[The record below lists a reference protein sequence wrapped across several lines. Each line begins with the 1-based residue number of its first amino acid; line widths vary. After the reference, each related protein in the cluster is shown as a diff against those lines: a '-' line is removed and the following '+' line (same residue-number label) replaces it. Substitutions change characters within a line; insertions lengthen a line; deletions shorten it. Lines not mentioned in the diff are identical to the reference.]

1 MFDRWSL
8 KAKLIAFAL
17 FGGFCLLLVGGVGV
31 YALKNVSETYRHV
44 AGVNLPNTQILSR
57 LLIAQ
62 RDMASVVLSL
72 LNSQNTREVALKGQE
87 NYKKFLEEF
96 DSAVKDYEA
105 VEFVEGE
112 AQKWS
117 DVTRSWKNL
126 RPMIEKVIELSITGL
141 EEDRV
146 KRDLIGRDEL
156 PRARVEFRELTAN
169 LVKFQ
174 NDEATKWAQ
183 NAEQTRNISTWI
195 LSITVLVGFT
205 IALLIGIYMA
215 SSISRTMSQVASQ
228 LSTGADEVTSAA
240 TEISSTAEQLS
251 ASAVEQ
257 ASSLQ
262 ETASSIEEMSSMV
275 KQNASNAA
283 RSSETAKTG
292 QETAGR
298 GKQVILEMLGA
309 MGEIDAANK
318 EIGEVVK
325 VIGQIGNK
333 TKVIDDIVFKTQLL
347 SFNASVEAARAGE
360 HGKGF
365 AVVAE
370 EVGNLAQ
377 MSGNA
382 AREISEMLEQS
393 LERVER
399 MIQTSKQKV
408 EVGLNVGKRC
418 GDVLDEL
425 VETVS
430 EVNSMAN
437 EIASACQ
444 EQSRGITEINRAV
457 TQMDQV
463 TQQNASAS
471 QQSAAASEQLSHQA
485 ESLRVSVEELLRLLN
500 GSDRG
505 SIESVTATAAHHS
518 RKSVSRAPARRTAHH
533 EPVSRLKKAD
543 NVKSVEGV
551 PSNQNSGFDEAA

>member
-1 MFDRWSL
+1 MFERWSL

-17 FGGFCLLLVGGVGV
+17 FGGFCLLLVGGVGI
-31 YALKNVSETYRHV
+31 YSLKNVADNYRHI
-44 AGVNLPNTQILSR
+44 ANVNLPNSQTLSDM
-57 LLIAQ
+57 LIAQ
-62 RDMASVVLSL
+62 RDMATVVISL
-72 LNSQNTREVALKGQE
+72 IGSQASRETALKGME
-87 NYKKFLEEF
+87 TYKQHLEKFER
-96 DSAVKDYEA
+96 SIKTYESIP
-105 VEFVEGE
+105 FVEGE
-112 AQKWS
+112 EQKWQ
-117 DVTRSWKNL
+117 DVIRSFKNL
-126 RPMIEKVIELSITGL
+126 RPLMEKAIELSATGL
-141 EEDRV
+141 EEDRMR
-146 KRDLIGRDEL
+146 RDQLGRDEL
-156 PRARVEFRELTAN
+156 PRARNEFRELTTNLAEFQAN
-169 LVKFQ
+169 
-174 NDEATKWAQ
+174 EARKMSER
-183 NAEQTRNISTWI
+183 AEQTRNVSTWI
-195 LSITVLVGFT
+195 VLLTVFIGFAV
-205 IALLIGIYMA
+205 ALLIGIYMA

-228 LSTGADEVTSAA
+228 LSSGADEVTAAA
-240 TEISSTAEQLS
+240 TEISATAEQLS

-283 RSSETAKTG
+283 RSSETARTG
-292 QETAGR
+292 QDTANR
-298 GKQVILEMLGA
+298 GKQVITEMLGA

-418 GDVLDEL
+418 NDVLDEL
-425 VETVS
+425 VESVS

-437 EIASACQ
+437 EIATACQ

-471 QQSAAASEQLSHQA
+471 QQSAAASEELSHQA
-485 ESLRVSVEELLRLLN
+485 ESLRASVGELLRLLN
-500 GSDRG
+500 GSENAQ
-505 SIESVTATAAHHS
+505 IEAIS
-518 RKSVSRAPARRTAHH
+518 PAVHQTRRSAVRTPAKRVVHQ
-533 EPVSRLKKAD
+533 EPTPRLKKSDGIKA
-543 NVKSVEGV
+543 VEGV
-551 PSNQNSGFDEAA
+551 PSSQNSGFDEAA

>member
-8 KAKLIAFAL
+8 KAKLVAFAL
-17 FGGFCLLLVGGVGV
+17 FGGFCLLIVGAVGI
-31 YALKNVSETYRHV
+31 YSLKNVSDTYRHV
-44 AGVNLPNTQILSR
+44 TVVNLPKSETLSR
-57 LLIAQ
+57 LLISQ
-62 RDMASVVLSL
+62 RDMATIVISN
-72 LNSQNTREVALKGQE
+72 LNTQVPREVAVRGME
-87 NYKKFLEEF
+87 NFRKLLEEF
-96 DSAVKDYEA
+96 DKAAKGYEA
-105 VEFVEGE
+105 LQFVPGE
-112 AQKWS
+112 EQKWN
-117 DVTRSWKNL
+117 DVLRAFKDL
-126 RPMIEKVIELSITGL
+126 RPLMEKVIELSTTGL

-146 KRDLIGRDEL
+146 KRDQIGASDL
-156 PRARVEFRELTAN
+156 PRARNEFRALTQNLVEFQTA
-169 LVKFQ
+169 
-174 NDEATKWAQ
+174 EAKKWSEG
-183 NAEQTRNISTWI
+183 AEQTRSVSTWI
-195 LSITVLVGFT
+195 LSITVLAGFC
-205 IALLIGIYMA
+205 IALFIGIYMS

-228 LSTGADEVTSAA
+228 LSTGADEVTAAA

-283 RSSETAKTG
+283 RSSETAKSG
-292 QETAGR
+292 QETAGK
-298 GKQVILEMLGA
+298 GKQVILEMIGA

-393 LERVER
+393 LDRVER

-418 GDVLDEL
+418 GEVLDEL
-425 VETVS
+425 VESVS
-430 EVNSMAN
+430 DVNNMAN

-485 ESLRVSVEELLRLLN
+485 ESLRLSVEELLRLLN

-505 SIESVTATAAHHS
+505 HITAVASHTGHAVRRPHS
-518 RKSVSRAPARRTAHH
+518 KAPARRAAHPEPLARIKKS
-533 EPVSRLKKAD
+533 EPVKG
-543 NVKSVEGV
+543 VEGV
-551 PSNQNSGFDEAA
+551 PSSQNSGFDEAA

>member
-1 MFDRWSL
+1 MFERWSL

-17 FGGFCLLLVGGVGV
+17 FGGFCLLMVGGVGI
-31 YALKNVSETYRHV
+31 YSLKNVSDNYRHISS
-44 AGVNLPNTQILSR
+44 VNLPNSQTLSDM
-57 LLIAQ
+57 LIAQ
-62 RDMASVVLSL
+62 RDMATIVISL
-72 LNSQNTREVALKGQE
+72 LGSQANRETALKGME
-87 NYKKFLEEF
+87 TYKQHLEKFER
-96 DSAVKDYEA
+96 SIKAYEA
-105 VEFVEGE
+105 IPFVEGE
-112 AQKWS
+112 EQKWQ
-117 DVTRSWKNL
+117 DVMRAFKNL
-126 RPMIEKVIELSITGL
+126 RPLMEKVIELSSTGL
-141 EEDRV
+141 EEDRIR
-146 KRDLIGRDEL
+146 RDQIGKDEL
-156 PRARVEFRELTAN
+156 PRARNEFRELTGNLAEFQAN
-169 LVKFQ
+169 
-174 NDEATKWAQ
+174 EARKRSEM
-183 NAEQTRNISTWI
+183 AEQTRSVSTWI
-195 LSITVLVGFT
+195 VMLTVIIGFVV
-205 IALLIGIYMA
+205 ALLIGIYMA

-228 LSTGADEVTSAA
+228 LSSGADEVTAAA
-240 TEISSTAEQLS
+240 TEISATAEQLS

-275 KQNASNAA
+275 KQNASNAS
-283 RSSETAKTG
+283 RSSETARTG
-292 QETAGR
+292 QDTANR
-298 GKQVILEMLGA
+298 GKQVITEMLGA

-418 GDVLDEL
+418 NDVLDEL
-425 VETVS
+425 VDSVS

-437 EIASACQ
+437 EIATACQ

-471 QQSAAASEQLSHQA
+471 QQSAAASEELSHQA
-485 ESLRVSVEELLRLLN
+485 ESLRASVGELLRLLN
-500 GSDRG
+500 GSEHAQ
-505 SIESVTATAAHHS
+505 IEAISPNSHQ
-518 RKSVSRAPARRTAHH
+518 ARRSSVRTPAKRVVHQ
-533 EPVSRLKKAD
+533 EPAPRLKKSD
-543 NVKSVEGV
+543 NIKSVEGV

>member
-1 MFDRWSL
+1 MFERWSL

-17 FGGFCLLLVGGVGV
+17 FGGFCLLLVGGVGI
-31 YALKNVSETYRHV
+31 YSLKNVSETYRHV
-44 AGVNLPNTQILSR
+44 SVVNLPNAQTLSR

-62 RDMASVVLSL
+62 RDMATVVLSL
-72 LNSQNTREVALKGQE
+72 LGSQASREVALQGQE

-96 DSAVKDYEA
+96 ESAVKVYESI
-105 VEFVEGE
+105 EFVEGE
-112 AQKWS
+112 EQKWN
-117 DVTRSWKNL
+117 DVMRSWKNL
-126 RPMIEKVIELSITGL
+126 RPLIEKVIELSTTGL

-146 KRDLIGRDEL
+146 RRDLIGKEEL
-156 PRARVEFRELTAN
+156 PRARNEFREFTTV
-169 LVKFQ
+169 LVNFQ
-174 NDEATKWAQ
+174 SDEAKKWGER
-183 NAEQTRNISTWI
+183 AEQTRNVSTWI
-195 LSITVLVGFT
+195 LSLTVLIGFAV
-205 IALLIGIYMA
+205 ALMIGVYMA

-240 TEISSTAEQLS
+240 TEISATAEQLS

-275 KQNASNAA
+275 KQNAANAA
-283 RSSETAKTG
+283 RSSETAKAG

-408 EVGLNVGKRC
+408 EVGLGVGKRC

-425 VETVS
+425 VESVS
-430 EVNSMAN
+430 EVNNMAN

-471 QQSAAASEQLSHQA
+471 QQSAAASEELSHQA
-485 ESLRVSVEELLRLLN
+485 ESLRVSVGELLRLLN
-500 GSDRG
+500 GSENG
-505 SIESVTATAAHHS
+505 SIEAVAPVAHHS
-518 RKSVSRAPARRTAHH
+518 ARRSAPRTPAKRVVHS
-533 EPVSRLKKAD
+533 EPARLKKSD

>member
-1 MFDRWSL
+1 MFERWSL
-8 KAKLIAFAL
+8 KTKLIAFAL
-17 FGGFCLLLVGGVGV
+17 FGGFCLLVVGGVGV
-31 YALKNVSETYRHV
+31 YSLKNVSDTYRHV
-44 AGVNLPNTQILSR
+44 ASINLPNAQSLSNI
-57 LLIAQ
+57 LIAQ
-62 RDMASVVLSL
+62 RDIATVVLGL
-72 LNSQNTREVALKGQE
+72 LNSQASREEALKGQE
-87 NYKKFLEEF
+87 TYRKHLETFERF
-96 DSAVKDYEA
+96 VKAYES

-112 AQKWS
+112 AQKWN
-117 DVTRSWKNL
+117 DVQRSWKNL
-126 RPMIEKVIELSITGL
+126 HPMIEKVIELSTTGN

-146 KRDLIGRDEL
+146 KRDLIGKEEL
-156 PRARVEFRELTAN
+156 PRARNEFRELTAN
-169 LVKFQ
+169 LVNFQ
-174 NDEATKWAQ
+174 ADEANKWSER
-183 NAEQTRNISTWI
+183 AEQTRSVSTWI
-195 LSITVLVGFT
+195 VSMTVLTGFI
-205 IALLIGIYMA
+205 IALIIGVYMA

-228 LSTGADEVTSAA
+228 LSSGADEVTSAA

-275 KQNASNAA
+275 KQNAANAA
-283 RSSETAKTG
+283 RSSETAKGG
-292 QETAGR
+292 QETAGK

-325 VIGQIGNK
+325 VISQIGNK

-425 VETVS
+425 VESVS
-430 EVNSMAN
+430 DVNNMAN

-485 ESLRVSVEELLRLLN
+485 ESLRISVEELMRLLN
-500 GSDRG
+500 GSNRG
-505 SIESVTATAAHHS
+505 NIIAVASEPQT
-518 RKSVSRAPARRTAHH
+518 RKASPKVQTRRAQHQG
-533 EPVSRLKKAD
+533 PVSRLKKND
-543 NVKSVEGV
+543 GVKAVEGV

>member
-17 FGGFCLLLVGGVGV
+17 FGGVCLLVVGGVGI
-31 YALKNVSETYRHV
+31 YALKNVSDTYQHV
-44 AGVNLPNTQILSR
+44 SNVNLPNTQKLSR

-62 RDMASVVLSL
+62 RDMAGVVLSL
-72 LNSQNTREVALKGQE
+72 VNTQNTREAALKGYE
-87 NYKKFLEEF
+87 NYKKFVEDFEKT
-96 DSAVKDYEA
+96 AREYEA
-105 VEFVEGE
+105 VEFAEGE
-112 AQKWS
+112 EQKWS
-117 DVTRSWKNL
+117 EVMRSWKNL
-126 RPMIEKVIELSITGL
+126 KPLMEKVIELSTTGL

-146 KRDLIGRDEL
+146 KRDVIANGEL
-156 PRARVEFRELTAN
+156 PRVRVEFRELTAN

-174 NDEATKWAQ
+174 DDEAKKWGDR
-183 NAEQTRNISTWI
+183 AENTRNVSNWI
-195 LSITVLVGFT
+195 LSATVLAGFI
-205 IALLIGIYMA
+205 IALMIGIYMA
-215 SSISRTMSQVASQ
+215 SSISRTMSQVAGQ

-275 KQNASNAA
+275 KQNAANAA

-425 VETVS
+425 VESVS
-430 EVNSMAN
+430 EVNNMAN

-500 GSDRG
+500 GSERG
-505 SIESVTATAAHHS
+505 SLEPAPAAPIHHA
-518 RKSVSRAPARRTAHH
+518 RKSMAQAPVRRSMPQ
-533 EPVSRLKKAD
+533 EPASRLKKSET
-543 NVKSVEGV
+543 VRSVEGV